1 MAADLLPITYAAVR
15 WKGFIFL
22 WLGGSILTAI
32 LLGTAHYGS
41 LELKAPKQSLLQRF
55 WPVKQPKY
63 YVATLLGIA
72 AVVSLSTWFML
83 FDLKLQ
89 RTGWSIP
96 AAVEYAHYIF
106 SYDES
111 ARPRFIAMALQP
123 VLCTVFA
130 GAYLLGGAK
139 RKIGAWALLLAVGL
153 TCALS
158 AAIHPTLLWV
168 SLGALLFA
176 FLCVIDA

>member
-1 MAADLLPITYAAVR
+1 MAAGLLPITYAAVR
-15 WKGFIFL
+15 WKGSIPL
-22 WLGGSILTAI
+22 WVGGSILTAI

-41 LELKAPKQSLLQRF
+41 LELKVPKQSLLQRF
-55 WPVKQPKY
+55 WPVKHPEY

-72 AVVSLSTWFML
+72 AVVGLSTWFLL

-96 AAVEYAHYIF
+96 AAVEYARYVF

-111 ARPRFIAMALQP
+111 ARPRFIAMAIQP
-123 VLCTVFA
+123 VLCTVLA

-139 RKIGAWALLLAVGL
+139 RKIGAWTLLLVVGL

-158 AAIHPTLLWV
+158 ATIHPTLLWL

-176 FLCVIDA
+176 FLCVIGG